1 MSDGSKVRSRVRTQW
16 LALGAALVVLAGVVV
31 AWALAEAADR
41 VPVVQVAQPVR
52 AGEVIQADHLR
63 VTDVAVGT
71 DVAGLV
77 PDTSLDRLVGR
88 VAAID
93 LVPGVL
99 VVDGMWRDAPD
110 LLAGEQR
117 IGAVM
122 ASGAFPA
129 GLGQGDSALAA
140 PLDPLDTRPA
150 VTVRVLDVRGT
161 ADGGTEFTLAVPAA
175 DAVALAQLAANDQ
188 LVLVG
193 LKAAEPPASAETDE

>member
-1 MSDGSKVRSRVRTQW
+1 MSDGLKVRGRVRTQW

-31 AWALAEAADR
+31 AWALARAADR
-41 VPVVQVAQPVR
+41 VPVVQVAQPVS
-52 AGEVIQADHLR
+52 AGDVIRPEHLR
-63 VTDVAVGT
+63 VTDVAVGG

-93 LVPGVL
+93 LEPGVL
-99 VVDGMWRDAPD
+99 VVEGMWRDTPE
-110 LLAGEQR
+110 LLPGEQR
-117 IGAVM
+117 IGAVVPP
-122 ASGAFPA
+122 GAYPT
-129 GLGQGDSALAA
+129 GLGRGDSAHAA

-150 VTVRVLDVRGT
+150 VVVRVLDAQATG
-161 ADGGTEFTLAVPAA
+161 DGGTEFTLAVPAA

-193 LKAAEPPASAETDE
+193 IAGPAELEAEE